1 MPQAAFAREWSEA
14 YRINHCHNKANEPFK
29 LDVFDF
35 KEDRLPF
42 LVRKGIENG
51 DISMSRGAEILR
63 LRHVDM
69 RALSASWV
77 S

>member
-1 MPQAAFAREWSEA
+1 MEGQARLGVLVLTDT
-14 YRINHCHNKANEPFK
+14 NKANEPFK

-63 LRHVDM
+63 IRHVDM